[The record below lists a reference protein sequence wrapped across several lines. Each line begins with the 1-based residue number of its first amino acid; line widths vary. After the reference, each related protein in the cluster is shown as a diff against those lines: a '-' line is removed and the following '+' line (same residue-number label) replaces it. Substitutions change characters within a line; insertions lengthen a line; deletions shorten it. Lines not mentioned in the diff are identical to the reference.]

1 MDALIL
7 DTSFNA
13 VGLIDVFDTFIWTER
28 YSAYGDFE
36 IFPRITDK
44 NLSDLKEDYYIVIN
58 DSDRAMIIED
68 IQIESDSEDGPTLG
82 VAGRSLESILE
93 RRIVWNQTILSGNL
107 QDAIKKILD
116 ENVIF
121 PDDPDN
127 ERRID
132 NFVFEKNEDEAVT
145 SLELASEAQFT
156 GDTVYDVIK
165 VLCDV
170 FQIGFK
176 VTLSTENKFVFKLY
190 AGADRSY
197 EQSVNPY
204 VIFSPNFENLIN
216 SSYLRSK
223 RSLKTVTLVAGE
235 GEGSERKTVT
245 VSSTDGAGTGLNR
258 RELYT
263 DARDVSSNVDGTTLS
278 DEEYNEQ
285 LTQRGN
291 EKLAECVEVKSFE
304 GQSDTN
310 ATFRLGEDYF
320 IGDIVQIENEYGME
334 SRSRVTE
341 VIRSESGSGF
351 EMYPTFTK
359 VE

>member
-7 DTSFNA
+7 DTTLNA

-36 IFPRITDK
+36 IYTQITDK
-44 NLSDLKEDYYIVIN
+44 NLAILQEDYYVVIN

-68 IQIESDSEDGPTLG
+68 IQIESDSEEGPTLV

-93 RRIVWNQTILSGNL
+93 RRIVWSQTVLSGNL
-107 QDAIKKILD
+107 QDAIEKILD

-127 ERRID
+127 ERRIG
-132 NFVFEKNEDEAVT
+132 NFVFKKNEDATIT
-145 SLELASEAQFT
+145 SLNLESKAQFT
-156 GDTVYDVIK
+156 GDNVYDVVK
-165 VLCDV
+165 VLCEV

-176 VTLSTENKFVFKLY
+176 VTLSADNEFVFKLY
-190 AGADRSY
+190 AGVDRSY
-197 EQSVNPY
+197 EQSGNPY

-216 SSYLRSK
+216 SRYLRSK
-223 RSLKTVTLVAGE
+223 RNLKTVTLVAGE
-235 GEGSERKTVT
+235 GEGSERVTVT
-245 VSSTDGAGTGLNR
+245 VPSSDGAGKGLNR

-263 DARDVSSNVDGTTLS
+263 DARDVSKTVDDETLS
-278 DEEYNEQ
+278 EEDYNKQ
-285 LTQRGN
+285 LTQRGD
-291 EKLAECVEVKSFE
+291 EKLAECVEVNSFE
-304 GQSDTN
+304 GQSDPN
-310 ATFRLGEDYF
+310 VTFKLGEDYF
-320 IGDIVQIENEYGME
+320 VGDIVQIENEYGME
-334 SRSRVTE
+334 SRSRISE
-341 VIRSESGSGF
+341 VIRSDGGSGF